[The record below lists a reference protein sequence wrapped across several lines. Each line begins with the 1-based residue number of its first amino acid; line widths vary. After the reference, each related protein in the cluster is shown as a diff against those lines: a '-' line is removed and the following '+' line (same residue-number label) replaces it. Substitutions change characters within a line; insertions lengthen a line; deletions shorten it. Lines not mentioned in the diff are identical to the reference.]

1 MPNVAV
7 YNIEGKKVG
16 EMALS
21 DTVFGV
27 EINEPAMH
35 QVIVAQQANARQG
48 TQSALTRSEVS
59 GGGRKP
65 WRQKGTGRARQGST
79 RAPQWRHGGV
89 VFAPKPRTYRQLVN
103 KKVRRLAMKSALTAK
118 VLSGDFIVLDALELP
133 RAKTREMVKVL
144 NALNAR
150 SPMVVLA
157 RADETVRRASGNIPA
172 CTTALVGALN
182 VYDIMRHGSVIVTRD
197 AAQQIEEVYA

>member
-7 YNIEGKKVG
+7 YNMEGKKVG

-21 DTVFGV
+21 DAVFGV
-27 EINEPAMH
+27 EISESALH
-35 QVIVAQQANARQG
+35 QVVVAQQANARQG
-48 TQSALTRSEVS
+48 TQSALTRSQVS
-59 GGGRKP
+59 GGGKKP

-89 VFAPKPRTYRQLVN
+89 VFAPKPRTYRQFVN

-118 VLSGDFIVLDALELP
+118 VQSGEFIVLDALQLP
-133 RAKTREMVKVL
+133 QAKTREMVRVL
-144 NALNAR
+144 KALNAR

-157 RADETVRRASGNIPA
+157 QADETVRRASGNIPE
-172 CTTALVGALN
+172 CSTALVGALN
-182 VYDIMRHGSVIVTRD
+182 VYDILRHGSVIVTRD
-197 AAQQIEEVYA
+197 AVEQIEEVYA